1 MTAWQIRS
9 GVLEAP
15 PPLLMG
21 VVNVTPDS
29 FSDGGRFLDADRAI
43 EQGLSLVA
51 DGAAIVDIGGESTRP
66 GAEPVEAAEERRRVV
81 PVVAGLVAEGVTVSV
96 DTSKPE
102 VAAAAI
108 DAGAAIVNDVA
119 ALAADGMVQIV
130 ADSGVGVVLMHMQG
144 TPRTMQLDPTYDDV
158 VADVTRFLI
167 RRAEQVEAAG
177 VARASICVDPG
188 IGFGKTLDHNL
199 QLLAHLDD
207 LVATGYPVL
216 LGASRKSFLGALT
229 GIDDAADRDVATAAV
244 TALAV
249 EAGISVIR
257 VHNIA
262 VSRPVVQVIDAI
274 VRRGNT

>member
-1 MTAWQIRS
+1 MTSWRIRS

-29 FSDGGRFLDADRAI
+29 FSDGGRFLHLDRAI
-43 EQGLSLVA
+43 EHGLALA
-51 DGAAIVDIGGESTRP
+51 AEGAAIVDVGGESTRP
-66 GAEPVEAAEERRRVV
+66 GAQPVDADEERGRVL
-81 PVVAGLVAEGVTVSV
+81 PVIAALAEEGVTVSI
-96 DTSKPE
+96 DTSKPD

-108 DAGAAIVNDVA
+108 EAGAAIVNDVA
-119 ALAADGMVQIV
+119 ALAADGMVQVV
-130 ADSGVGVVLMHMQG
+130 ADTKVGVVLMHMQG

-158 VADVTRFLI
+158 VADVTRFLLD
-167 RRAEQVEAAG
+167 RAEQVQEAG
-177 VARASICVDPG
+177 VAKASICLDPG

-199 QLLAHLDD
+199 QLLAHLDH
-207 LVATGYPVL
+207 LVATGYPIL
-216 LGASRKSFLGALT
+216 LGTSRKSFLGALT
-229 GIDDAADRDVATAAV
+229 GVDDAAERDVATAAT

-249 EAGISVIR
+249 KAGISVIR

-262 VSRPVVQVIDAI
+262 VSRPVVQVADAI

>member
-9 GVLEAP
+9 GVLETP

-66 GAEPVEAAEERRRVV
+66 GAEP
-81 PVVAGLVAEGVTVSV
+81 G
-96 DTSKPE
+96 
-102 VAAAAI
+102 

-207 LVATGYPVL
+207 LVAAGYPVL

-229 GIDDAADRDVATAAV
+229 GIDDAAERDVATGAV

-262 VSRPVVQVIDAI
+262 VSRPVVQVVDAI